1 MSIAISIRRRRWRV
15 VVSTA
20 LALLAARCSKPSE
33 SREVADR
40 FMELYY
46 TRTSVADAAKFCS
59 GAARTKL
66 EGELRAL
73 QGVARDAAAN
83 EPRVT
88 FKLTASANPSPTQAT
103 YTYRVTAHTA
113 DVGQPLAVLTVSDED
128 GHWHVT
134 TFNEREEAPA
144 S

>member
-1 MSIAISIRRRRWRV
+1 MRLASPGRWSRLV
-15 VVSTA
+15 VVPAA
-20 LALLAARCSKPSE
+20 LALLGASCSKPSE

-46 TRTSVADAAKFCS
+46 ARMKVAEAVKLCS

-66 EGELRAL
+66 EGELRAI
-73 QGVARDAAAN
+73 QGVAPDAGAG

-88 FKLTASANPSPTQAT
+88 FELTAANPSPTQAT
-103 YTYRVTAHTA
+103 YTYRVTPHTA
-113 DVGQPLAVLTVSDED
+113 DVRPVTAMLTLDNED

-134 TFNEREEAPA
+134 TFNEGAETPA